1 MSNPDKSS
9 TPITGRS
16 RGWALRGWAL
26 GAWALR
32 GWALACSV
40 LPCLLIG
47 CLSDPVAC
55 LQDNECSEGRYCKA
69 TRCVEPS
76 AEGPL
81 LDVYRT
87 RVAPLI
93 ETGCNCHGPRSD
105 RPWRFDH
112 TDMSDEGLAVT
123 LAELRNWMYNP
134 HREYMQRFG
143 DGGVPEDREEATD
156 RYALLG
162 YATAECGF
170 NHPLIWE
177 ASDPQMREL
186 LLWFARAY
194 GEITRP
200 APAGALPP
208 TEPTAPLP
216 AREQAVFAAATAP
229 STDGS
234 VFAGFDPRQSDL
246 EARVVRQC
254 ECCHVPPR
262 SFKLDAIDA
271 IDAIARADAARL
283 RSDANLC
290 AASSRLPSG
299 LLYGL
304 GLGAHPVVY
313 LGADDPRHALLHRWF
328 SAVRAITP
336 AITGEPPCEEPE
348 PDLDAGPDPPDGDA
362 DVGMVHPA
370 IEAYLDSIGPMFH
383 ATCGRDSGCHARD
396 DGSFPHRWPV
406 EGDEAL
412 DQLRELD
419 VLDFFDRAQPAN
431 SRLIFVG
438 RSVDNHSFPGLIPF
452 TPAEITQ
459 LTGWIR
465 ALPPL

>member
-1 MSNPDKSS
+1 MSNPDKSAG
-9 TPITGRS
+9 PIVRRW
-16 RGWALRGWAL
+16 RGWALRGGAL
-26 GAWALR
+26 HGRPRYGRLLG
-32 GWALACSV
+32 GWAVA
-40 LPCLLIG
+40 CLLVG
-47 CLSDPVAC
+47 CVSDPVAC
-55 LQDNECSEGRYCKA
+55 LHDGECSEGRYCKA

-93 ETGCNCHGPRSD
+93 ETGCNCHGPQFD

-112 TDMSDEGLAVT
+112 RQMDDAGLAAT

-134 HREYMQRFG
+134 HREYTQRFG
-143 DGGVPEDREEATD
+143 DGGVADDRAEAID

-162 YATAECGF
+162 YAIAECGF

-177 ASDPQMREL
+177 ADDPQVREL
-186 LLWFARAY
+186 ALWFARAY
-194 GEITRP
+194 DEIARP
-200 APAGALPP
+200 PP
-208 TEPTAPLP
+208 TAERPTAEPTAPLP

-229 STDGS
+229 STGGS

-271 IDAIARADAARL
+271 IDATALANAARL

-290 AASSRLPSG
+290 AATSQLPLG
-299 LLYGL
+299 LIYSL
-304 GLGAHPVVY
+304 GLGQHPVVY

-328 SAVRAITP
+328 SAVKAITP
-336 AITGEPPCEEPE
+336 AITCEPPCKEPE
-348 PDLDAGPDPPDGDA
+348 PELDAGPDPPDGGA
-362 DVGMVHPA
+362 DMGIVHPA
-370 IEAYLDSIGPMFH
+370 FTAYLESIGPILH

-406 EGDEAL
+406 DDNEAL
-412 DQLRELD
+412 DQLRRLD
-419 VLDFFDRAQPAN
+419 DLDFFDRARPAN

-452 TPAEITQ
+452 SPAEIEQ
-459 LTGWIR
+459 LTGWIGD
-465 ALPPL
+465 LPQL